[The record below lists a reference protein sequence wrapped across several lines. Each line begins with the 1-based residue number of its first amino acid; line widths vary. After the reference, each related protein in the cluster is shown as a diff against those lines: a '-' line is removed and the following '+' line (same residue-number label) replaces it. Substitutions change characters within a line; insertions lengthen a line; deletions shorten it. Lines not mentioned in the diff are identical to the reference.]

1 MPTFGGYSPL
11 FSLLEAFDI
20 DTFKAKNLIK
30 ITMSLLPIAGII
42 ILILLSGIR
51 IAQEYQRAIVFRLGR
66 FTTEKGPGLYW
77 IIPFIERQQRVD
89 IRTKTVD
96 LEQQETITKD
106 SVTIKVNAVLWF
118 KIINPEHAIIK
129 VADYNKA
136 VYQFSVT
143 ALRNIIGQHT
153 LDEVLREREQING
166 TLQKIVDST
175 TEPWGIKIEMVE
187 MKDVEIPEAMQRAM
201 AREAE
206 AIREKRARIVKAE
219 AELEASIKLTQ
230 GATEMEKS
238 PIALELRRMQMLSEI
253 GIDNNTTTVI
263 LVPSDFTNAAKSF
276 TEMVSRHKAEV

>member
-1 MPTFGGYSPL
+1 MIFFPF
-11 FSLLEAFDI
+11 
-20 DTFKAKNLIK
+20 
-30 ITMSLLPIAGII
+30 I
-42 ILILLSGIR
+42 ILIVVLLLSGLR
-51 IAQEYQRAIVFRLGR
+51 IAQEYQRAVVFRLGR
-66 FTTEKGPGLYW
+66 FKEIKGPGLYW
-77 IIPFIERQQRVD
+77 IIPIIDSQQRVD
-89 IRTKTVD
+89 MRTRTVD

-118 KIINPEHAIIK
+118 KIINPENAIIK

-230 GATEMEKS
+230 GAKVMEGS

-263 LVPSDFTNAAKSF
+263 LMPSDFTNAAKSF
-276 TEMVSRHKAEV
+276 TELVNSKKAEE

>member
-1 MPTFGGYSPL
+1 M
-11 FSLLEAFDI
+11 A
-20 DTFKAKNLIK
+20 A
-30 ITMSLLPIAGII
+30 LPIIGII
-42 ILILLSGIR
+42 IVILLSGLR
-51 IAQEYQRAIVFRLGR
+51 IAQEYERSVIFRLGR
-66 FTTEKGPGLYW
+66 FQSIKGPGLYW
-77 IIPFIERQQRVD
+77 IIPLIEMQQRVD

-118 KIINPEHAIIK
+118 KIVNPEGAIIR

-153 LDEVLREREQING
+153 LDEVLREREQIND

-230 GATEMEKS
+230 GAKEMEGS

-263 LVPSDFTNAAKSF
+263 LMPSEFTNAAKSF
-276 TEMVSRHKAEV
+276 TELVSKKKQAE

>member
-1 MPTFGGYSPL
+1 MENFPIPV
-11 FSLLEAFDI
+11 
-20 DTFKAKNLIK
+20 LI
-30 ITMSLLPIAGII
+30 IGLIVI
-42 ILILLSGIR
+42 ILLSGFR
-51 IAQEYQRAIVFRLGR
+51 IAQEYQRAVIFRLGR
-66 FTTEKGPGLYW
+66 FQNIKGPGLYW
-77 IIPFIERQQRVD
+77 IIPFIDAQQRVD

-106 SVTIKVNAVLWF
+106 SVTVKVNAVLWF
-118 KIINPEHAIIK
+118 KITNPENAIIK

-166 TLQKIVDST
+166 TLQKMVDSA

-230 GATEMEKS
+230 GAKEMEKS

-253 GIDNNTTTVI
+253 GIDNNTTTIV
-263 LVPSDFTNAAKSF
+263 LVPSEFTNAAKSF
-276 TEMVSRHKAEV
+276 SDLAAKKSIEP

>member
-1 MPTFGGYSPL
+1 MT
-11 FSLLEAFDI
+11 
-20 DTFKAKNLIK
+20 
-30 ITMSLLPIAGII
+30 LLPILLFTIA
-42 ILILLSGIR
+42 ILLSGLR
-51 IAQEYQRAIVFRLGR
+51 IAQEYQRAVVFRLGR
-66 FTTEKGPGLYW
+66 FQSIKGPGLYW
-77 IIPFIERQQRVD
+77 IIPLIEKQQKVD

-118 KIINPEHAIIK
+118 KITNPQDAIIK

-166 TLQKIVDST
+166 TLQKIVDGV
-175 TEPWGIKIEMVE
+175 TEAWGIKIEMVE

-206 AIREKRARIVKAE
+206 AMREKRARIVKAE

-230 GATEMEKS
+230 GSKEMEKS
-238 PIALELRRMQMLSEI
+238 PMALELRRMQMLAEI
-253 GIDNNTTTVI
+253 GIDNNTTTIV
-263 LVPSDFTNAAKSF
+263 LVPSEFTNAARSF
-276 TEMVSRHKAEV
+276 TELVTQKKVKE

>member
-1 MPTFGGYSPL
+1 MIA
-11 FSLLEAFDI
+11 SLLFFI
-20 DTFKAKNLIK
+20 VLLI
-30 ITMSLLPIAGII
+30 I
-42 ILILLSGIR
+42 SGFR

-66 FTTEKGPGLYW
+66 FQKVKGPGLYW
-77 IIPFIERQQRVD
+77 IIPLIERQQTVD

-118 KIINPEHAIIK
+118 KITNPESAIIK

-143 ALRNIIGQHT
+143 ALRNIIGQHS

-166 TLQKIVDST
+166 TLQKIVDTT

-230 GATEMEKS
+230 GAKEMEGS

-263 LVPSDFTNAAKSF
+263 LMPSEFTNAAKSF
-276 TEMVSRHKAEV
+276 TNLVNKKTAAE

>member
-1 MPTFGGYSPL
+1 MSPL
-11 FSLLEAFDI
+11 AI
-20 DTFKAKNLIK
+20 I
-30 ITMSLLPIAGII
+30 GII
-42 ILILLSGIR
+42 VAVLLSGLR

-66 FTTEKGPGLYW
+66 FQVIKGPGLYW
-77 IIPFIERQQRVD
+77 LIPLIERQQKVD

-118 KIINPEHAIIK
+118 KITNPEDAIIK

-166 TLQKIVDST
+166 TLQKIVDAA

-187 MKDVEIPEAMQRAM
+187 MKDVEIPEGMQRAM

-230 GATEMEKS
+230 GAREMEGS
-238 PIALELRRMQMLSEI
+238 TIALELRRMQMLAEI
-253 GIDNNTTTVI
+253 GIDNNTTTIVMI
-263 LVPSDFTNAAKSF
+263 PSDFMHAARS
-276 TEMVSRHKAEV
+276 VAEVVKNKEKNA

>member
-1 MPTFGGYSPL
+1 MAI
-11 FSLLEAFDI
+11 LLVFA
-20 DTFKAKNLIK
+20 
-30 ITMSLLPIAGII
+30 
-42 ILILLSGIR
+42 LILVVLLTGFR
-51 IAQEYQRAIVFRLGR
+51 IAQEYQRAVVFRLGR
-66 FTTEKGPGLYW
+66 FQSIQGPGLYW
-77 IIPFIERQQRVD
+77 LIPFIDRQQKVD

-118 KIINPEHAIIK
+118 RIITPKDAIIE

-143 ALRNIIGQHT
+143 ALRNIIGQHS
-153 LDEVLREREQING
+153 LDEVLREREQINK
-166 TLQKIVDST
+166 TLQGIVDST

-187 MKDVEIPEAMQRAM
+187 MKDVEIPAAMQRAM

-206 AIREKRARIVKAE
+206 ATREKRARIVKAE

-238 PIALELRRMQMLSEI
+238 PIAVELRRMQMLSEI
-253 GIDNNTTTVI
+253 GIDNNTTTIVM
-263 LVPSDFTNAAKSF
+263 VPSDFTSAAKSF
-276 TEMVSRHKAEV
+276 SERVAQQKTA

>member
-1 MPTFGGYSPL
+1 MMLPL
-11 FSLLEAFDI
+11 L
-20 DTFKAKNLIK
+20 
-30 ITMSLLPIAGII
+30 II
-42 ILILLSGIR
+42 ILILLLTGLR
-51 IAQEYQRAIVFRLGR
+51 IAQEYQRAVVFRLGR
-66 FTTEKGPGLYW
+66 FQDVKGPGLYW
-77 IIPFIERQQRVD
+77 LIPFVERQQRVD

-118 KIINPEHAIIK
+118 RITDPKDAIIE

-143 ALRNIIGQHT
+143 ALRNIIGQHS
-153 LDEVLREREQING
+153 LDEVLREREQINR
-166 TLQKIVDST
+166 TLQSIVDAT

-187 MKDVEIPEAMQRAM
+187 MKDVEIPAAMQRAM

-230 GATEMEKS
+230 GAIEMERS

-253 GIDNNTTTVI
+253 GIDNNTTTIVLI
-263 LVPSDFTNAAKSF
+263 PSDFTNAAKSLTQF
-276 TEMVSRHKAEV
+276 VNQQKPVEAISPPDTP

>member
-1 MPTFGGYSPL
+1 LLTKAALQNYFG
-11 FSLLEAFDI
+11 EQ
-20 DTFKAKNLIK
+20 K
-30 ITMSLLPIAGII
+30 II
-42 ILILLSGIR
+42 IGLTGTLHFMTVQLIAIIVVLLLLSGFR
-51 IAQEYQRAIVFRLGR
+51 IAQEYERSVVFRLGR
-66 FTTEKGPGLYW
+66 FQAVKGPGLFW
-77 IIPFIERQQRVD
+77 IIPLIERQQRVD
-89 IRTKTVD
+89 LRTRTVD
-96 LEQQETITKD
+96 LERQETITKD

-118 KIINPEHAIIK
+118 KILMPADAIIK
-129 VADYNKA
+129 VADYNRA

-153 LDEVLREREQING
+153 LDEVLKERQQIND
-166 TLQKIVDST
+166 TLQKIVDTT

-230 GATEMEKS
+230 GAVQMEGS

-263 LVPSDFTNAAKSF
+263 LVPSDFTTAARSF
-276 TEMVSRHKAEV
+276 TELVNKKN

>member
-1 MPTFGGYSPL
+1 M
-11 FSLLEAFDI
+11 A
-20 DTFKAKNLIK
+20 A
-30 ITMSLLPIAGII
+30 LPIIGII
-42 ILILLSGIR
+42 IVILLSGLR
-51 IAQEYQRAIVFRLGR
+51 IAQEYERSVIFRLGR
-66 FTTEKGPGLYW
+66 FQSIKGPGLYW
-77 IIPFIERQQRVD
+77 IIPLIEMQQRVD

-118 KIINPEHAIIK
+118 KIVNPEGAIIR

-153 LDEVLREREQING
+153 LDEVLREREQIND

-230 GATEMEKS
+230 GAKEMEGS

-263 LVPSDFTNAAKSF
+263 LMPSEFTNAAKSF
-276 TEMVSRHKAEV
+276 TELVGKKKVTE

>member
-1 MPTFGGYSPL
+1 MII
-11 FSLLEAFDI
+11 LEI
-20 DTFKAKNLIK
+20 LGV
-30 ITMSLLPIAGII
+30 LV
-42 ILILLSGIR
+42 LILLSGLR
-51 IAQEYQRAIVFRLGR
+51 IAQEYQRAVVFRLGR
-66 FTTEKGPGLYW
+66 FQSVKGPGLYW
-77 IIPFIERQQRVD
+77 IIPLIERQQRVD
-89 IRTKTVD
+89 IRTKTVT

-118 KIINPEHAIIK
+118 KILDPQSAIIR
-129 VADYNKA
+129 VADYDRA

-143 ALRNIIGQHT
+143 ALRNIIGQHS
-153 LDEVLREREQING
+153 LDEVLKEREQING
-166 TLQKIVDST
+166 TLQKIVDAA

-230 GATEMEKS
+230 GAKEMEGS

-253 GIDNNTTTVI
+253 GIDNNTTTIV
-263 LVPSDFTNAAKSF
+263 LVPSDFANAAKSF
-276 TEMVSRHKAEV
+276 TQLAAKKLADGEA

>member
-1 MPTFGGYSPL
+1 MYVILGML
-11 FSLLEAFDI
+11 V
-20 DTFKAKNLIK
+20 
-30 ITMSLLPIAGII
+30 
-42 ILILLSGIR
+42 LILLSGIR
-51 IAQEYQRAIVFRLGR
+51 IAQEYQRSIVFRLGR
-66 FTTEKGPGLYW
+66 FNGLRGPGIYYL
-77 IIPFIERQQRVD
+77 IPLIERQQKVD
-89 IRTKTVD
+89 MRTNTVT

-118 KIINPEHAIIK
+118 RITNPEDAIIK
-129 VADYNKA
+129 VADYYKA

-143 ALRNIIGQHT
+143 ALRNIIGQHS
-153 LDEVLREREQING
+153 LDEVLRERQQING
-166 TLQKIVDST
+166 TLQQMVDEA

-187 MKDVEIPEAMQRAM
+187 MKDVEIPEGMQRAM

-230 GATEMEKS
+230 GATVMEGS

-253 GIDNNTTTVI
+253 GIDNNTTTIV

-276 TEMVSRHKAEV
+276 TEMVQKKPLTS

>member
-1 MPTFGGYSPL
+1 MT
-11 FSLLEAFDI
+11 
-20 DTFKAKNLIK
+20 LI
-30 ITMSLLPIAGII
+30 PFII
-42 ILILLSGIR
+42 IFTIIFLSGIR
-51 IAQEYQRAIVFRLGR
+51 IAQEFQRGVIFRLGR
-66 FTTEKGPGLYW
+66 FHSTKGPGLYW
-77 IIPFIERQQRVD
+77 IIPLIDRQETVD
-89 IRTKTVD
+89 IRTNTVD
-96 LEQQETITKD
+96 LERQETITKD

-118 KIINPEHAIIK
+118 KIINPKDAIIQ
-129 VADYNKA
+129 VADFNKA

-206 AIREKRARIVKAE
+206 AIREKRARLVKAE
-219 AELEASIKLTQ
+219 AELEASIKLTK
-230 GATEMEKS
+230 GAKEMEGS

-253 GIDNNTTTVI
+253 GIDNNTTTIV

-276 TEMVSRHKAEV
+276 TEFVTKKK

>member
-1 MPTFGGYSPL
+1 MTYYIFGVIVS
-11 FSLLEAFDI
+11 AV
-20 DTFKAKNLIK
+20 
-30 ITMSLLPIAGII
+30 
-42 ILILLSGIR
+42 LLSGIR
-51 IAQEYQRAIVFRLGR
+51 VAQEYQRAVVFRLGR
-66 FTTEKGPGLYW
+66 YIGIKGPGLYYL
-77 IIPFIERQQRVD
+77 IPILDRAQKVD
-89 IRTKTVD
+89 IRTSTVN

-118 KIINPEHAIIK
+118 RIVDASKSILQVVN
-129 VADYNKA
+129 YNQA

-153 LDEVLREREQING
+153 LDDVLKSREQINQ
-166 TLQKIVDST
+166 TLQSIVDAI

-187 MKDVEIPEAMQRAM
+187 MKDVEIPESMQRAM

-230 GATEMEKS
+230 GAKQMEES

-253 GIDNNTTTVI
+253 GIDNNTTTIVLI
-263 LVPSDFTNAAKSF
+263 PSEFSHAARNFADSLIQKKPDKK
-276 TEMVSRHKAEV
+276 E